1 MKYRFDALLR
11 LRKNEENLRQ
21 KEMAQ
26 ANAHL
31 ILQEDR
37 LQFMKSVEK
46 QTKRGLDERV
56 ARDPDINV
64 LLLHS
69 RFYNGLNQQKYLQE
83 RIIGEASSFREG
95 RRRGLAEAMKKRR
108 TLELLKERQVEKL
121 RAAERKR
128 ETDFMD
134 EVAGNMKR
142 ARRI

>member
-11 LRKNEENLRQ
+11 IRKNEENVRQ

-31 ILQEDR
+31 ITQEDR

-46 QTKRGLDERV
+46 QTKSGLDERV
-56 ARDPDINV
+56 SRDPDINV

-69 RFYNGLNQQKYLQE
+69 RFYNGLNQQKNLQE
-83 RIIGEASSFREG
+83 RIIGEATSFCEG
-95 RRRGLAEAMKKRR
+95 RRQGLAEAMKKRR
-108 TLELLKERQVEKL
+108 TLELLKDRQIEKL

-134 EVAGNMKR
+134 EVAANVKR